1 MEIKDLSIFF
11 LTFPRRY
18 PNILIDPAR
27 KCLINF
33 MKMLHTFL
41 LKSLTPVEFIP
52 EASVKPDFIHKAL
65 FYQLVLNQLEIFSKD
80 FFIYQTNA

>member
-27 KCLINF
+27 LCLINF
-33 MKMLHTFL
+33 MKMLHIFH
-41 LKSLTPVEFIP
+41 LKSLTPMEFIP
-52 EASVKPDFIHKAL
+52 EASVKPEFMFIGLSFTSLCLIDWK
-65 FYQLVLNQLEIFSKD
+65 FSTKIF
-80 FFIYQTNA
+80 

>member
-27 KCLINF
+27 LCLINF
-33 MKMLHTFL
+33 MKILHIFL
-41 LKSLTPVEFIP
+41 FKSLTPVEFIP
-52 EASVKPDFIHKAL
+52 EASVKPEFMFIGLSFTSLCLINWK
-65 FYQLVLNQLEIFSKD
+65 FSTKIF
-80 FFIYQTNA
+80 